1 MRKTKIHSGRRW
13 TEVATLWVRECMVAA
28 ATTTD
33 TALRPRASRPA
44 GGRDLI
50 LDGATEAAQGDLDRR
65 VLVA

>member
-1 MRKTKIHSGRRW
+1 
-13 TEVATLWVRECMVAA
+13 MVAA